1 MKKWIV
7 GCMAVFLMLAAVACQ
22 KSVAAQVAEQLELG
36 QQYLLEQEYEQA
48 VVAFQKAIE
57 LEPNTKEAYYGLGQS
72 YEGLAGKS
80 GEDQKEEQTAYF
92 AQAEEAYLQVLQMDA
107 LDSDACTRLIAVY
120 ENTGE
125 LEKLA
130 ALGSYY
136 HGETADAELLRRI
149 EEAGT
154 CLGVVQQIAELCEAE
169 NMEEVFTLLQSGDY
183 QTLKEL
189 SSRLQSPVFLVKN
202 GVGIGLYRV
211 NTERYGINQFGD
223 CMVYYGR
230 FEGGL
235 RQGHG
240 LWFGYDNGNNYY
252 ASGEWF
258 GDLPNGE
265 QEVREW
271 FGLLDET
278 VSTRVIRGAVMNGLW
293 NGPVQWIFEEK
304 DGTVENF
311 PVSFTNGKWDV
322 LETEQREDGTKYR
335 VSEPI
340 SESHGGLWLVDPSE
354 LEGIA
359 GFLIDDNGESEAVRE
374 VPPEEADMD
383 DTGENEVTE
392 EETAE
397 ESREYTLDELTQMV
411 IDYRERHGLYR
422 TQYVRIDHEDG
433 EMVTFQCYDVITD
446 EETGDSH
453 TATSDWYTIS
463 RYTAAGYDLNFDDVD
478 LTE

>member
-1 MKKWIV
+1 MRMRKRMKKWIV

-22 KSVAAQVAEQLELG
+22 KSVAAQMAEQLELG

-154 CLGVVQQIAELCEAE
+154 CLGVVQQIAELCEAG
-169 NMEEVFTLLQSGDY
+169 NVEEVFTLLQSGDY
-183 QTLKEL
+183 QKLKEL
-189 SSRLQSPVFLVKN
+189 SSRLQSPVFLVRN

-211 NTERYGINQFGD
+211 NTERYGVNQF
-223 CMVYYGR
+223 VYYGG
-230 FEGGL
+230 FADSL

-252 ASGEWF
+252 ASGEWS

-271 FGLLDET
+271 GSLLDET
-278 VSTRVIRGAVMNGLW
+278 NFTRVIEQGVVVNGLW
-293 NGPVQWIFEEK
+293 NGPARWIYEEK
-304 DGTVENF
+304 DGTAYDY
-311 PVSFTNGKWDV
+311 PVSFTNGKWNILNVYQHEGRTVYSVHESMDIENPDEIV
-322 LETEQREDGTKYR
+322 GILGFLDNDSDRSEEILETLPEDIGT
-335 VSEPI
+335 VS
-340 SESHGGLWLVDPSE
+340 
-354 LEGIA
+354 
-359 GFLIDDNGESEAVRE
+359 
-374 VPPEEADMD
+374 
-383 DTGENEVTE
+383 TE
-392 EETAE
+392 EENTGEDAQ
-397 ESREYTLDELTQMV
+397 ESWEYTLDELTQMV
-411 IDYRERHGLYR
+411 VDYRERHGLYR
-422 TQYVRIDHEDG
+422 TQYVRVDHEDG